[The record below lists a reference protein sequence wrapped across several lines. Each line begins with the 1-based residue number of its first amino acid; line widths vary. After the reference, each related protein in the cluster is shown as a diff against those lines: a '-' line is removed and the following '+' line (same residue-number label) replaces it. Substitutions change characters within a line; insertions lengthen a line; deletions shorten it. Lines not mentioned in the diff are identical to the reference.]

1 MFQLIDNAQSSQ
13 YEFRIEGHIA
23 KIEYKKVND
32 KIYLIHTEVPNV
44 LEGRGIGSQLI
55 KSVLTDIQEQKLSL
69 IALCPFVA
77 AYLKRHPEWNTLIFK
92 HKKI

>member
-1 MFQLIDNAQSSQ
+1 MFQLIDNEQSNQ
-13 YEFRIEGHIA
+13 YEFHIEGHIA
-23 KIEYKKVND
+23 KIEYKKVNG
-32 KIYLIHTEVPNV
+32 KIYLIHTEVPKV

-55 KSVLTDIQEQKLSL
+55 KSVLTNIQKKELSL
-69 IALCPFVA
+69 VVLCPFVA